1 MDDHDRLAERQHD
14 DREDVEPVL
23 RSLVTDLLRLVR
35 RHAPDLIDDLA
46 LEAAWESRPPR
57 ARLN

>member
-1 MDDHDRLAERQHD
+1 MDDRDTLAEPDRQ
-14 DREDVEPVL
+14 EIEPVL
-23 RSLVTDLLRLVR
+23 RLLVTDLLRLVR

-46 LEAAWESRPPR
+46 LEAAWDSRPPT